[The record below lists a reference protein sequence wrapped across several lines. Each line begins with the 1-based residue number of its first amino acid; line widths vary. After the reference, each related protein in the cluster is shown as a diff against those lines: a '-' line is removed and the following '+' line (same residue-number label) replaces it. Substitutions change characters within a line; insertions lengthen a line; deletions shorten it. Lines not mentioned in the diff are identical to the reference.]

1 MMRTFTIN
9 EKQLESMYRKLRLL
23 SEYETRI
30 DERHTQFEYLI
41 RNFEKELSQIENY
54 IPDEPVSKS
63 QMTFIDQE
71 TSDFLKDWID
81 FIGPHDRG
89 MEDGITGVY

>member
-1 MMRTFTIN
+1 MMRIWTVN
-9 EKQLESMYRKLRLL
+9 EEQLDAMFRTVSLL
-23 SEYETRI
+23 SAYGTRV
-30 DERHTQFEYLI
+30 ESLTA
-41 RNFEKELSQIENY
+41 ELDKVLAQIETGSL
-54 IPDEPVSKS
+54 DEPVSKS

-81 FIGPHDRG
+81 FKGPHDRG